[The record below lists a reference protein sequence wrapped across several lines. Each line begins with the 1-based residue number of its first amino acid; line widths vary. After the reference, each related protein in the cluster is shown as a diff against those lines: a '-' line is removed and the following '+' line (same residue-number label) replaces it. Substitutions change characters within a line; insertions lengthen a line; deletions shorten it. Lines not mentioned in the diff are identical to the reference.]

1 MTPVETAPVRI
12 VDRGRGPAI
21 PGTRIT
27 VYDVL
32 DYYKHGW
39 DATRIASLFR
49 LSTSEV
55 QAAIEYIQR
64 HKEEVLADYERI
76 ANRHRTYEYP
86 EHVRAVVDECRRAA
100 DLRLAEVRRRRAS
113 EDRDAPDNG

>member
-1 MTPVETAPVRI
+1 M
-12 VDRGRGPAI
+12 
-21 PGTRIT
+21 
-27 VYDVL
+27 L

-64 HKEEVLADYERI
+64 HKEEVLADYEQI
-76 ANRHRTYEYP
+76 VNRHRTYEYP
-86 EHVRAVVDECRRAA
+86 EHARTVVDECRQAA
-100 DLRLAEVRRRRAS
+100 DRRLDEVRRRRAN
-113 EDRDAPDNG
+113 EDRDAADNG